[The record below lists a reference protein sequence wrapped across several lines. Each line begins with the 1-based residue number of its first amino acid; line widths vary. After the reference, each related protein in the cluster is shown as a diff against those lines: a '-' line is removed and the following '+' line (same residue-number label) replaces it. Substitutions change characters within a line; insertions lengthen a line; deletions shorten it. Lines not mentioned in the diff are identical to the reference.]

1 MADISKCRGTDCP
14 MKDKCYRFVVPSSR
28 WQSYFHGE
36 SGLNQDK
43 NECKNFIE
51 AKENQVVQIKGNLFK

>member
-14 MKDKCYRFVVPSSR
+14 MKDKCWRYLAPSSK
-28 WQSYFHGE
+28 WQAYFHAE

>member
-14 MKDKCYRFVVPSSR
+14 MKDKCWRYLAPSSK
-28 WQSYFHGE
+28 WQSYFHAE

-43 NECKNFIE
+43 NECENFIE
-51 AKENQVVQIKGNLFK
+51 AKEN

>member
-14 MKDKCYRFVVPSSR
+14 MKDKCYRFIAPPSR

-36 SGLNQDK
+36 SGLFEDK
-43 NECKNFIE
+43 TVCKYFIE
-51 AKENQVVQIKGNLFK
+51 VKQNEVSQRD